1 MKRFADN
8 FAMNRLVSYAF
19 NSLTTDEDLA
29 DIDAFFKDKATEKYK
44 LSLAQTRDAVM
55 ASSSW
60 LKRDQQD
67 VEQVSRCLGFK
78 CVGVFEQ

>member
-1 MKRFADN
+1 
-8 FAMNRLVSYAF
+8 MNRLVSYAF

-29 DIDAFFKDKATEKYK
+29 DIDAFFKDKETEKYK

-55 ASSSW
+55 ASASW

-67 VEQVSRCLGFK
+67 VEKVSGVLGRWCHF
-78 CVGVFEQ
+78 